1 MDHQPAAVSVSRP
14 LIGLFQSPDTHTAE
28 YRKRIGAL
36 YEAKRVRLVEVEAAV
51 AAARDAEERAKQVCG
66 GIRIMWTPNFMTRSK
81 QVIKVIYCFYHTR
94 GIQLTSVA
102 YEDFSL

>member
-1 MDHQPAAVSVSRP
+1 MDHQPAAASVSRP

-66 GIRIMWTPNFMTRSK
+66 AFALSGPPLCDQVKTIHESNVLLLLQARNTAGIGN
-81 QVIKVIYCFYHTR
+81 
-94 GIQLTSVA
+94 L
-102 YEDFSL
+102 